1 MTATS
6 DTYLRPKI
14 SLWNDP
20 KIRSIAVQVFM
31 VLVIG
36 FFAYEI
42 VHNTIAN
49 LTKRN
54 ISTGFA
60 FLNKTAGF
68 DLIQSL
74 VEFSSESSYGQ
85 ALIAGFL
92 NTLLVAGLGI
102 FFATL
107 LGFFAGIMR
116 LSKNWLVAKLA
127 TLYVEAVR
135 NVPLLLQMFVWYG
148 AVLKPLPG
156 PKEAINI
163 GDMFFLSNRG
173 LNMPNTIYGE
183 GAWLGL
189 VGLAL
194 GVSGAF
200 VVRRWARK
208 RQAATGQPFPHLI
221 TGIAMVVV
229 LPVLG
234 LLLAGWPITFDYP
247 IRGAFNF
254 SGGTTIIPEFM
265 ALLVALSIYTGSFI
279 AEIVRAGIQS
289 VSHGQT
295 EAASALGLRSMIT
308 TRLVIIPQAMR
319 VIIPPLASQYLN
331 LTKNSSLAVAI
342 GYPDLVATGGTVLN
356 QTGQAVE
363 IVMIWMVIYLSLSL
377 LTSGFMNWYN
387 ARMKL
392 VER

>member
-1 MTATS
+1 MTAAS
-6 DTYLRPKI
+6 DAYERPKV
-14 SLWNDP
+14 SFWNNP
-20 KIRSIAVQVFM
+20 KIRSIAVQLFM
-31 VLVIG
+31 LLVIG

-42 VHNTIAN
+42 VHNTIVN

-54 ISTGFA
+54 IATGFE
-60 FLNKTAGF
+60 FLNKSAGF
-68 DLIQSL
+68 YIIQSL
-74 VEFSSESSYGQ
+74 VEFSSASSYGQ

-92 NTLLVAGLGI
+92 NTLLVSSIGI

-116 LSKNWLVAKLA
+116 LSKNWLVARLA
-127 TLYVEAVR
+127 TLYIEAIR

-156 PKEAINI
+156 PKQAINI

-189 VGLAL
+189 AGLVVAIVGAIVLR
-194 GVSGAF
+194 G
-200 VVRRWARK
+200 WARK
-208 RQAATGQPFPHLI
+208 RQAATGQPFPYVLA
-221 TGIAMVVV
+221 GIAMVLL

-247 IRGAFNF
+247 VLGGFNF

-265 ALLVALSIYTGSFI
+265 ALLLALSIYTGSFI

-295 EAASALGLRSMIT
+295 EAAHALGLRRGTT
-308 TRLVIIPQAMR
+308 TRLVVMPQAMR

-356 QTGQAVE
+356 QTGQAIE
-363 IVMIWMVIYLSLSL
+363 IVTIWMVVYLSLSL
-377 LTSGFMNWYN
+377 STSGFMNWFN
-387 ARMKL
+387 ARMRL